1 MSRKSGNNDPN
12 RVGDS
17 GYRDSDSEHHDD
29 DSEHRDNDFEHHDD
43 DSEYLDSDSEHH
55 DNDSEHRNDDSTNR
69 YTGSIYR
76 DRSPTYLDRDSTYRD
91 GGPIYR
97 HWASTYHDR
106 SPIPRE
112 RGSPYRDRGS
122 IHHDRDSESHDDGSK
137 YQQHQRRRTS
147 SRDEDRVEDVPDQR
161 DNTHR
166 SPRLEFDRAVGYHG
180 NAITI
185 EVPLQNTG
193 GLIGFL
199 STKQIPRQAT
209 AKWLEI
215 DGELGGAIREKIEWI
230 DVLSSHKYSTNEEE
244 YAVLRYKKS
253 SRGSS
258 DCQFRW
264 MYGSTLL
271 VDYLPLLIMSAVT
284 CNARLTICKISRQV
298 PKGFPVEPTG

>member
-12 RVGDS
+12 RI

-29 DSEHRDNDFEHHDD
+29 DFEHHDG
-43 DSEYLDSDSEHH
+43 DSEHH
-55 DNDSEHRNDDSTNR
+55 DSDPEHRNDDSEYR

-76 DRSPTYLDRDSTYRD
+76 ERD
-91 GGPIYR
+91 
-97 HWASTYHDR
+97 STYHDR

-112 RGSPYRDRGS
+112 RVPTYRDRSPILRERVRDRSPISRDRGS
-122 IHHDRDSESHDDGSK
+122 IHRNRDSESRDGDSE
-137 YQQHQRRRTS
+137 YQRHQRRRTS

-166 SPRLEFDRAVGYHG
+166 SPRLEFDQAVGYHG

-253 SRGSS
+253 SGGGS

-271 VDYLPLLIMSAVT
+271 VEYLPLLIMSAVI
-284 CNARLTICKISRQV
+284 CNARLAICKISRQV